1 LSRIPCRL
9 AAAAGL
15 LCLVLGGCAGTP
27 PVPPSFAS
35 HPELAE
41 IASEPSVL
49 DVYDP
54 LEPFNRAIYNFN
66 AGFDRYIFLP
76 IVRAYDFVTPDFLAD
91 RVSDFF
97 ANLSEIPTFANALLQ
112 LRPEVAGRAATR
124 FVVNTLFTAGLFD
137 LAGEPG
143 GVPQQQ
149 EDFGQTLGYWGL
161 GPGPYLVIPVL
172 GPSNLRDGTGI
183 LTEALAWWWLTPG
196 EISDTLAYNA
206 VRFGLQPVDARYR
219 VAFRYY
225 QTGSPFEYELV
236 RLLFTEQRKLA
247 VAN

>member
-1 LSRIPCRL
+1 LKRIRCRL

-27 PVPPSFAS
+27 PLPPGIAT

-54 LEPFNRAIYNFN
+54 LEPMNRAIYNFN

-97 ANLSEIPTFANALLQ
+97 DNLSEIPTFANALLQ
-112 LRPEVAGRAATR
+112 LRPEVAARAATR
-124 FVVNTLFTAGLFD
+124 FVINVMFGFGGLYD
-137 LAGEPG
+137 IASAKGI
-143 GVPQQQ
+143 PQQP

-183 LTEALAWWWLTPG
+183 VVEALGWWWLTPG
-196 EISDTLAYNA
+196 EVSDTLAYNA
-206 VRFGLQPVDARYR
+206 VRFGLQPIDTRYR

>member
-1 LSRIPCRL
+1 MNRIRRRLS
-9 AAAAGL
+9 AAAGL
-15 LCLVLGGCAGTP
+15 LCLVLGGCAAMP
-27 PVPPSFAS
+27 PPPPGIAT

-54 LEPFNRAIYNFN
+54 LEPLNRAIYNFN
-66 AGFDRYIFLP
+66 AGFDRYVFLP
-76 IVRAYDFVTPDFLAD
+76 IVRAYDFVTPDFVAN

-97 ANLSEIPTFANALLQ
+97 DNLSEIPTFANALLQ
-112 LRPEVAGRAATR
+112 LKPEVAARAATR
-124 FVVNTLFTAGLFD
+124 FVLNTLFTAGLFD
-137 LAGEPG
+137 LAAEPG
-143 GVPQQQ
+143 GVPQLR

-183 LTEALAWWWLTPG
+183 VVEALGWWWLTPG
-196 EISDTLAYNA
+196 EVSDTLAYNA
-206 VRFGLQPVDARYR
+206 VRFGLQPVDTRYR

-236 RLLFTEQRKLA
+236 RLLFTEKRKLD

>member
-1 LSRIPCRL
+1 LNRARRL
-9 AAAAGL
+9 YAAAGL
-15 LCLVLGGCAGTP
+15 LCLVLGGCAGTR
-27 PVPPSFAS
+27 PVLPGFAS
-35 HPELAE
+35 HPELAD

-54 LEPFNRAIYNFN
+54 LEPLNRAIYNFN

-76 IVRAYDFVTPDFLAD
+76 IVRAYDLVTPDFVAD

-97 ANLSEIPTFANALLQ
+97 DNLSEIPTFANALLQ
-112 LRPEVAGRAATR
+112 LKPEVAGRAATR
-124 FVVNTLFTAGLFD
+124 FVVNTLFTAGLVD
-137 LAGEPG
+137 LAGTPG
-143 GVPQQQ
+143 GVPQQR
-149 EDFGQTLGYWGL
+149 EDFGQTLGYWGV

-172 GPSNLRDGTGI
+172 GPANLRDGSGS
-183 LTEALAWWWLTPG
+183 LAEALAWWWLTPATV
-196 EISDTLAYNA
+196 SDTLAYNA
-206 VRFGLQPVDARYR
+206 VRFGLQPIDTRSR

-236 RLLFTEQRKLA
+236 RLLLTETRKLQ